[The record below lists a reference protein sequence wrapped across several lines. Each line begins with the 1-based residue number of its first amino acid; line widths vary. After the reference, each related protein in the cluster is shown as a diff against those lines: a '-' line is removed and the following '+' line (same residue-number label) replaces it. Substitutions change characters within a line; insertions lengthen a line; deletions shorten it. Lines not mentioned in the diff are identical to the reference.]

1 MPDTAQE
8 RTEKATPRKI
18 RRARR
23 EGQVARST
31 ELNSV
36 IVISFGFLTIYLLG
50 PILFNTIAA
59 LMRDSFVQAPTIL
72 LNPTS
77 LPGLFTH
84 RIFTYA
90 AIVGPMLLSLAVF
103 AYAVNVS
110 QTGFMFSVKSLEPK
124 VEKFD
129 IIKGLKRLVSKRS
142 LVEMIRDVIKIIL
155 ISIVAYYT
163 VSGWLPRLMM
173 LGDAG
178 IGDYAATL
186 GKLSLILALKISV
199 VFLIVAVFD
208 LAFQR
213 YDYAKNLKMTKQEVR
228 EELKETEGNPQL
240 KGRIRQVQREMARQ
254 RMMTEIPKADVVV
267 TNPVHLAVALR
278 YDPREMP
285 APMVV
290 AKGQRLIAEKIKEIA
305 RENNVPV
312 VENRP
317 LARSLFKLVD
327 VGNFIPNTL
336 YRAVAEVL
344 AYVYR
349 LQETGG
355 VGRG

>member
-31 ELNSV
+31 EMNSV

-50 PILFNTIAA
+50 PILFNNIVS
-59 LMRDSFVQAPTIL
+59 LMRESFVQAPMVTL
-72 LNPTS
+72 TPASMPS
-77 LPGLFTH
+77 LFSQ

-90 AIVGPMLLSLAVF
+90 AIIGPLILSLAVF
-103 AYAVNVS
+103 AYAINVS
-110 QTGFMFSVKSLEPK
+110 QTGFMFSIKSLEPK
-124 VEKFD
+124 FERFD
-129 IIKGLKRLVSKRS
+129 IVKGFKRLISKRS
-142 LVEMIRDVIKIIL
+142 MVEMLRDVIKIIL
-155 ISIVAYYT
+155 ITIVAYYT
-163 VSGWLPRLMM
+163 ISGWLPKLMM

-178 IGDYAATL
+178 IGDYAAML
-186 GKLSLILALKISV
+186 GKLSLILAIKISV

-228 EELKETEGNPQL
+228 EELKDTEGNPQL
-240 KGRIRQVQREMARQ
+240 KGRVRQVQREMARQ

-267 TNPVHLAVALR
+267 TNPTHLAVALK
-278 YDPREMP
+278 YDPREMA

-290 AKGQRLIAEKIKEIA
+290 AKGQRLIAQKIKEIA
-305 RENNVPV
+305 RENGVPV
-312 VENRP
+312 VENKP
-317 LARSLFKLVD
+317 LAQSLFKLVD
-327 VGNFIPNTL
+327 VGNYIPNTL

-349 LQETGG
+349 QQETGG
-355 VGRG
+355 VSRG

>member
-31 ELNSV
+31 EMNSV

-50 PILFNTIAA
+50 PILFNNIVS
-59 LMRDSFVQAPTIL
+59 LMRHSFTQAPTVTL
-72 LNPTS
+72 TAASMPR
-77 LPGLFTH
+77 LFSE

-90 AIVGPMLLSLAVF
+90 AIIGPMILSLAVF
-103 AYAVNVS
+103 AYAINVS
-110 QTGFMFSVKSLEPK
+110 QTGFMFSLKSLEPK
-124 VEKFD
+124 IERFD
-129 IIKGLKRLVSKRS
+129 IVKGFKRLVSKRS
-142 LVEMIRDVIKIIL
+142 MVEMLRDVIKIIL

-163 VSGWLPRLMM
+163 ISGWLPRLMM

-178 IGDYAATL
+178 IGDYAAML
-186 GKLSLILALKISV
+186 GKLSLILAIKISV

-228 EELKETEGNPQL
+228 EEMKETEGNPQL

-267 TNPVHLAVALR
+267 TNPTHIAVALK
-278 YDPREMP
+278 YDPREMA

-305 RENNVPV
+305 RESGVPV

-317 LARSLFKLVD
+317 LARSLFKLVE
-327 VGNFIPNTL
+327 VGNYIPNTL

-349 LQETGG
+349 QQETGG
-355 VGRG
+355 VSRG

>member
-8 RTEKATPRKI
+8 KTEKATPRKI

-31 ELNSV
+31 EMNSV
-36 IVISFGFLTIYLLG
+36 VVISFGFLTIYLLG
-50 PILFNTIAA
+50 PILFNDIIS
-59 LMRDSFVQAPTIL
+59 LMRESFVQAPMATL
-72 LNPTS
+72 SPSS
-77 LPGLFTH
+77 LPVLFTN
-84 RIFTYA
+84 RIFTFA

-103 AYAVNVS
+103 AYAINVS
-110 QTGFMFSVKSLEPK
+110 QTGFMFSIKSIEPK
-124 VEKFD
+124 MERFD
-129 IIKGLKRLVSKRS
+129 IVKGLKRLVSKRS
-142 LVEMIRDVIKIIL
+142 MVEMIRDVIKIIL
-155 ISIVAYYT
+155 ISIIAYYT

-178 IGDYAATL
+178 IGDVAAML
-186 GKLSLILALKISV
+186 GKLSLILAIKISV
-199 VFLIVAVFD
+199 AFLIVAVFD

-267 TNPVHLAVALR
+267 TNPTHLAVALR
-278 YDPREMP
+278 YDPREMA

-290 AKGQRLIAEKIKEIA
+290 AKGQRLIAQKIKEIA
-305 RENNVPV
+305 HENNVPV

-317 LARSLFKLVD
+317 LAQSLFKLVD
-327 VGNFIPNTL
+327 VGNYIPNTL

-349 LQETGG
+349 LHETGG
-355 VGRG
+355 VDRG

>member
-31 ELNSV
+31 EMNSV

-50 PILFNTIAA
+50 PILFNNIVS
-59 LMRDSFVQAPTIL
+59 LMRESFVQAPLVT

-77 LPGLFTH
+77 MPGLFTH

-90 AIVGPMLLSLAVF
+90 AIVGPMILALAVF
-103 AYAVNVS
+103 AYAINVS
-110 QTGFMFSVKSLEPK
+110 QTGFMFSPKSLEPK
-124 VEKFD
+124 IERFD
-129 IIKGLKRLVSKRS
+129 IVKGFKRLVSKRS
-142 LVEMIRDVIKIIL
+142 MVEMLRDVIKIIL

-163 VSGWLPRLMM
+163 ISGWLPRMMM

-178 IGDYAATL
+178 IGDYAAML
-186 GKLSLILALKISV
+186 GKLSLILAIKISV
-199 VFLIVAVFD
+199 VFLIVAAFD

-267 TNPVHLAVALR
+267 TNPTHIAVALK
-278 YDPREMP
+278 YDPREMS

-305 RENNVPV
+305 REHGVPV

-317 LARSLFKLVD
+317 LAQSLFKLVD
-327 VGNFIPNTL
+327 VGNYIPNTL

-349 LQETGG
+349 QQETGG

>member
-1 MPDTAQE
+1 MPDTTQE
-8 RTEKATPRKI
+8 KTEKATPRKI

-31 ELNSV
+31 EMNSV
-36 IVISFGFLTIYLLG
+36 VVISFGFLTIYLLG
-50 PILFNTIAA
+50 PILFNTILT
-59 LMRDSFVQAPTIL
+59 LMRESFMQAPTVML
-72 LNPTS
+72 SPTS

-84 RIFTYA
+84 RIFTFT
-90 AIVGPMLLSLAVF
+90 AIVGPMLLALAVF
-103 AYAVNVS
+103 AYAINVT
-110 QTGFMFSVKSLEPK
+110 QTGFMFSVKAIEPK
-124 VEKFD
+124 IERFD

-142 LVEMIRDVIKIIL
+142 MVEMVRDVIKIIL

-163 VSGWLPRLMM
+163 VSGWLPKLMM

-199 VFLIVAVFD
+199 VFLVVAVFD
-208 LAFQR
+208 FAFQR
-213 YDYAKNLKMTKQEVR
+213 YDYAKNLRMTKQEVR

-267 TNPVHLAVALR
+267 TNPTHLAVALR
-278 YDPREMP
+278 YDPKEMP

-312 VENRP
+312 LENRP
-317 LARSLFKLVD
+317 LAQSLFKLVD

-349 LQETGG
+349 LQESGG

>member
-31 ELNSV
+31 EMNSV

-50 PILFNTIAA
+50 PILFNNIVS
-59 LMRDSFVQAPTIL
+59 LMRESFVQAPMVTL
-72 LNPTS
+72 TPAS
-77 LPGLFTH
+77 LPSLFSR

-90 AIVGPMLLSLAVF
+90 AIIGPLILSLAVF
-103 AYAVNVS
+103 AYAINVS
-110 QTGFMFSVKSLEPK
+110 QTGFMFSIKSLEPK
-124 VEKFD
+124 FERFD
-129 IIKGLKRLVSKRS
+129 IVKGFKRLISKRS
-142 LVEMIRDVIKIIL
+142 MVEMLRDVIKIIL
-155 ISIVAYYT
+155 ITIVAYYT
-163 VSGWLPRLMM
+163 ISGWLPKLMM

-178 IGDYAATL
+178 IGDYAAML
-186 GKLSLILALKISV
+186 GKLSLILAIKISV

-228 EELKETEGNPQL
+228 EELKDTEGNPQL
-240 KGRIRQVQREMARQ
+240 KGRVRQVQREMARQ

-267 TNPVHLAVALR
+267 TNPTHLAVALK
-278 YDPREMP
+278 YDPREMA

-290 AKGQRLIAEKIKEIA
+290 AKGQRLIAQKIKEIA
-305 RENNVPV
+305 RENGVPV
-312 VENRP
+312 VENKP
-317 LARSLFKLVD
+317 LAQSLFKLVD
-327 VGNFIPNTL
+327 VGNYIPNTL

-349 LQETGG
+349 QQETGG
-355 VGRG
+355 VSRG